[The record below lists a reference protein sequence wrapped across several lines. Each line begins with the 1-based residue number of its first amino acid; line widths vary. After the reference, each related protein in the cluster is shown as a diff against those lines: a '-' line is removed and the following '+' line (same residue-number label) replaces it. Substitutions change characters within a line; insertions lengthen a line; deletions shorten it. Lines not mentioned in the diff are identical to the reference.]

1 MVGDGW
7 AGTPI
12 GDTALGKRPVHKV
25 PLDTVKVL
33 VIGPGGRE
41 HALVRSLLADP
52 NVSEVHAAPGNAG
65 ISKLVPT
72 HKIDGNNPGAVAALA
87 TKLGV
92 DLVVVGPEAPL
103 AAGVSDAVRDAG
115 IPVFG
120 PSKAAAQLEAS
131 KAFAKEVMAA
141 ADVPTAMAMVATN
154 AVEAASA
161 LDTFGAPYVVK
172 DDGLAAGKGVVV
184 TKNREEALAHAQ
196 TCFDAGG
203 TVVIEEFLDGP
214 EVSIFVL
221 CDGHNTVALSP
232 AQDFKRIFDN
242 DEGPNTGGMGAYTPL
257 EWAPAGLVDEVIERV
272 AQPTVNEMAHRG
284 TPFVGVLFVGLALTS
299 RGTRVIEFNV
309 RFGDPE
315 TQAVLARLKTPLG
328 ALLLAAAKGELDKA
342 DELRWSKETAV
353 AVVVASQNY
362 PDAPRTGDRIRGL
375 KKVDQLEGVHV
386 IHAGTALDDEGKVVS
401 AGGRVLAVV
410 ALGTDLVE
418 ARERAYDGVELVQ
431 LEGSQFRTDI
441 GRKAAR
447 GEIKVASSAT
457 ASLPVTKAKA

>member
-1 MVGDGW
+1 
-7 AGTPI
+7 
-12 GDTALGKRPVHKV
+12 
-25 PLDTVKVL
+25 
-33 VIGPGGRE
+33 PGGRE
-41 HALVRSLLADP
+41 HAIVRSLLADP
-52 NVSEVHAAPGNAG
+52 NVSEVHSAPGNAG

-72 HKIDGNNPGAVAALA
+72 HKINANDPDAVAALA
-87 TKLGV
+87 TRLAV

-103 AAGVSDAVRDAG
+103 AAGVSDAVREAG

-131 KAFAKEVMAA
+131 KAFAKEIMAEA
-141 ADVPTAMAMVATN
+141 GVPTAMAMVATN
-154 AVEAASA
+154 AEEAASA

-184 TKNREEALAHAQ
+184 TNNREEALAHAQ
-196 TCFDAGG
+196 SCFDAGG
-203 TVVIEEFLDGP
+203 SVVIEEFLDGP
-214 EVSIFVL
+214 EVSLFVL

-257 EWAPAGLVDEVIERV
+257 EWAPEGLAQEVIDRV
-272 AQPTVNEMAHRG
+272 AQPTVNEMASRG

-328 ALLLAAAKGELDKA
+328 ALLLSAAKGELDKA
-342 DELRWSKETAV
+342 EKLRWAKETAV
-353 AVVVASQNY
+353 AVVIASENY
-362 PDAPRTGDRIRGL
+362 PDTPRTGDRIRGL
-375 KKVDQLEGVHV
+375 KKVEELEGVHV
-386 IHAGTALDDEGKVVS
+386 IHAGTSFDEEGKVVS

-410 ALGTDLVE
+410 ALGSDLVE
-418 ARERAYDGVELVQ
+418 AREKAYDGVELVQ

-441 GRKAAR
+441 GGKAAR
-447 GEIKVASSAT
+447 GEVKVPFNAS
-457 ASLPVTKAKA
+457 ASLHGTKTKA

>member
-1 MVGDGW
+1 M
-7 AGTPI
+7 
-12 GDTALGKRPVHKV
+12 
-25 PLDTVKVL
+25 KVL

-41 HALVRSLLADP
+41 HAIVRSLLADP

-72 HKIDGNNPGAVAALA
+72 HSINGNDPEAVAALA
-87 TKLGV
+87 TRLAM

-103 AAGVSDAVRDAG
+103 AAGVSDAVRAAG

-120 PSKAAAQLEAS
+120 PSRAAAQLEAS
-131 KAFAKEVMAA
+131 KAFAKEIMAEA
-141 ADVPTAMAMVATN
+141 GVPTAMALVATN
-154 AVEAASA
+154 ADEAASA

-184 TKNREEALAHAQ
+184 THDRDEALAHAQ
-196 TCFDAGG
+196 ACFNAGG
-203 TVVIEEFLDGP
+203 SVVIEEFLDGP
-214 EVSIFVL
+214 EVSVFVV
-221 CDGHNTVALSP
+221 CDGQNTVALSP

-257 EWAPAGLVDEVIERV
+257 EWAPDGLVQEVIDRV
-272 AQPTVNEMAHRG
+272 AQPTINEMARRG

-315 TQAVLARLKTPLG
+315 TQAVLARLRTPLG
-328 ALLLAAAKGELDKA
+328 SLLMAAAKGELDKA
-342 DELRWSKETAV
+342 EELRWAKETAV
-353 AVVVASQNY
+353 AVVVAAENY
-362 PDAPRTGDRIRGL
+362 PDTPRTGDRIRGL
-375 KKVDQLEGVHV
+375 KKVEELDGVHV
-386 IHAGTALDDEGKVVS
+386 IHAGTALDEDGKVVS

-410 ALGTDLVE
+410 ALGSDLVE
-418 ARERAYDGVELVQ
+418 AREKAYDGVELIK
-431 LEGSQFRTDI
+431 LDGGQFRTDI

-447 GEIKVASSAT
+447 GEIKVTSRAAASVA
-457 ASLPVTKAKA
+457 APEAKA

>member
-1 MVGDGW
+1 M
-7 AGTPI
+7 
-12 GDTALGKRPVHKV
+12 HEV
-25 PLDTVKVL
+25 PLETVKVL

-41 HALVRSLLADP
+41 HAIVRSLLADP
-52 NVSEVHAAPGNAG
+52 NVSEVHSAPGNAG

-72 HKIDGNNPGAVAALA
+72 HSINANDPDAVAALA
-87 TKLGV
+87 TKLAV

-103 AAGVSDAVRDAG
+103 AAGVSDAVREAG

-131 KAFAKEVMAA
+131 KAFAKEIMAEA
-141 ADVPTAMAMVATN
+141 GVPTAMAMVATN
-154 AVEAASA
+154 AEEAASA

-184 TKNREEALAHAQ
+184 TTNREEALAHAQ
-196 TCFDAGG
+196 SCFEAGG
-203 TVVIEEFLDGP
+203 SVVIEEFLDGP
-214 EVSIFVL
+214 EVSLFVL

-257 EWAPAGLVDEVIERV
+257 EWAPEGLVQEVLDRV
-272 AQPTVNEMAHRG
+272 AQPTVNEMARRG

-342 DELRWSKETAV
+342 EELRWAKETAV
-353 AVVVASQNY
+353 AVVIASENY
-362 PDAPRTGDRIRGL
+362 PDTPRTGDRIRGL
-375 KKVDQLEGVHV
+375 KKVDELEGVHV
-386 IHAGTALDDEGKVVS
+386 IHAGTSFDEDGKVVS

-410 ALGTDLVE
+410 ALGSDLVE
-418 ARERAYDGVELVQ
+418 ARERAYDGVELIQ
-431 LEGSQFRTDI
+431 LDGAQFRTDI
-441 GRKAAR
+441 GGKAAR
-447 GEIKVASSAT
+447 GEVKVPFNAS
-457 ASLPVTKAKA
+457 ASLHRTETKA